1 MVANT
6 HLLSYTLQSQAVALV
21 STVHAR
27 DCTTLVFVSGA
38 EEGQH
43 MVSALSSR
51 KLQITVLDDGTL
63 RDLYKN
69 IVNKYTSSTVVFTS
83 HMAGWGKTNSI
94 YK

>member
-1 MVANT
+1 M
-6 HLLSYTLQSQAVALV
+6 ALV

-43 MVSALSSR
+43 MVSALSSK

-83 HMAGWGKTNSI
+83 RMAGWGKTTSI